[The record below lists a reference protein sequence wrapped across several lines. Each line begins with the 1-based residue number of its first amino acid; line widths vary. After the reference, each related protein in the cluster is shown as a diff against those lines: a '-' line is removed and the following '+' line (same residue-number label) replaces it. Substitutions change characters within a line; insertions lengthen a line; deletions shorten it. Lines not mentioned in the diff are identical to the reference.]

1 MARIVRVNKTQ
12 NDVLVIPGVQSSP
25 FYFWTGSSFKGD
37 LTAHGYRKELLLVGM
52 QSAEDYRGLPLIH
65 SGFSTRYTRKMLPR
79 SLILLAGLV
88 LAVYL
93 VMHKGIIKIIGVI
106 IDQRGCDHGVI

>member
-1 MARIVRVNKTQ
+1 MGGRFRPE
-12 NDVLVIPGVQSSP
+12 LVAGLNRNGWQVYAGICI
-25 FYFWTGSSFKGD
+25 
-37 LTAHGYRKELLLVGM
+37 GM